1 MTVGATLVASLLA
14 TLSRPATWPLALGSF
29 LLRGGFLLVVGPIV
43 VLPSAVGVGN
53 VLTPLLSTFVFH
65 GLTPSIALLAGAIGV
80 SVLVWVVGGG
90 LLAAAVESEL
100 VRRIAVDE
108 EAWGAGEPAAGAGHP
123 AAGAGHA
130 AAGLHLAA
138 HPAWR
143 VLIVRLIASLPLL
156 LALSWG
162 AIRIVTV
169 AYRELTVPSDVAMPL
184 VTRVVGGAGDAVAI
198 VIGAWLLS
206 EMVGGLA
213 ARRVILSG
221 ERVPVALRAA
231 VLRLLRAPARCAA
244 LALVPLGPVVLAL
257 LVAGLATSVAWEA
270 LRAAMSF
277 EAGAVVVLV
286 LVTALVAL
294 FVGGLAVIGVAS
306 AWRGAV
312 WTVDLTGTFGST
324 TYDPEGHWNGAAD
337 SGTLGDLRPRGV
349 DPDTR

>member
-1 MTVGATLVASLLA
+1 MTTGATLVASLLA
-14 TLSRPATWPLALGSF
+14 TLSRPATWPLGLATF
-29 LLRGGFLLVVGPIV
+29 LLRGGFLLVLAPIV

-65 GLTPSIALLAGAIGV
+65 GLTPSIALLAAATGIG
-80 SVLVWVVGGG
+80 VLVWVVGGG
-90 LLAAAVESEL
+90 LLAAAAESEL
-100 VRRIAVDE
+100 VRRIASDE
-108 EAWGAGEPAAGAGHP
+108 EAWRAGEPVAGGREVAGSQV
-123 AAGAGHA
+123 
-130 AAGLHLAA
+130 AGLRVAA

-143 VLIVRLIASLPLL
+143 VLAVRLISSLPLL

-162 AIRIVTV
+162 AIRIVSV
-169 AYRELTVPSDVAMPL
+169 AYRELTVPSDVGVPL
-184 VTRVVGGAGDAVAI
+184 VARVVGGASDAVAI
-198 VIGAWLLS
+198 VLGAWLLS
-206 EMVGGLA
+206 ETVGGLA

-231 VLRLLRAPARCAA
+231 VIRVLRAPGRCAV
-244 LALVPLGPVVLAL
+244 LAVVPLVPVVLAL
-257 LVAGLATSVAWEA
+257 IVASLSTSAAWEA

-277 EAGAVVVLV
+277 DAGALLGLV
-286 LVTALVAL
+286 LVTALVGL
-294 FVGGLAVIGVAS
+294 FVGGLALIGVAS

-324 TYDPEGHWNGAAD
+324 RYDPEGHWNGAAD

>member
-1 MTVGATLVASLLA
+1 VTVGATLVASLLA
-14 TLSRPATWPLALGSF
+14 TFSRPATWPLALASF
-29 LLRGGFLLVVGPIV
+29 LLRGGFLLVLAPIV

-65 GLTPSIALLAGAIGV
+65 GLTPSIALLIAAIGV
-80 SVLVWVVGGG
+80 GGLIWVVGGG

-100 VRRIAVDE
+100 VRRIAADE
-108 EAWGAGEPAAGAGHP
+108 EALGSGELMAGIQ
-123 AAGAGHA
+123 
-130 AAGLHLAA
+130 LAA

-169 AYRELTVPSDVAMPL
+169 AYRELTVPSDVAVPL
-184 VTRVVGGAGDAVAI
+184 VARVAGGASDAVAI

-206 EMVGGLA
+206 ETVGGLA

-231 VLRLLRAPARCAA
+231 VLRLLRAPARCAI
-244 LALVPLGPVVLAL
+244 LALVPLVPVALAVLA
-257 LVAGLATSVAWEA
+257 AGLATSVTWEA
-270 LRAAMSF
+270 LRTAMSF
-277 EAGAVVVLV
+277 DAGAVVVLV

-294 FVGGLAVIGVAS
+294 FVGGLALIGVAS

-312 WTVDLTGTFGST
+312 WTMDLTGTFGST
-324 TYDPEGHWNGAAD
+324 TYDPEGHWNGAVD
-337 SGTLGDLRPRGV
+337 SGRLGDLRPRGV

>member
-1 MTVGATLVASLLA
+1 VTVGATLVASLLA
-14 TLSRPATWPLALGSF
+14 TLSRPATWPLALASF
-29 LLRGGFLLVVGPIV
+29 LLRGGFLLVLAPIV

-65 GLTPSIALLAGAIGV
+65 GLTPWIALLAAAVGV
-80 SVLVWVVGGG
+80 AALVWVVGGG
-90 LLAAAVESEL
+90 LLAAAIESEL

-108 EAWGAGEPAAGAGHP
+108 EAWGAGEPAADMQV
-123 AAGAGHA
+123 
-130 AAGLHLAA
+130 AA

-162 AIRIVTV
+162 AIRIVSV
-169 AYRELTVPSDVAMPL
+169 AYRELTVPSDVAVPL
-184 VTRVVGGAGDAVAI
+184 VARVVGGASDAVAI

-206 EMVGGLA
+206 ETVGGLA
-213 ARRVILSG
+213 ARRVILAG

>member
-14 TLSRPATWPLALGSF
+14 TLSRPATWPLALASF
-29 LLRGGFLLVVGPIV
+29 LLRGGFLLVLAPIV

-65 GLTPSIALLAGAIGV
+65 GLTPSIALLAAAVGV
-80 SVLVWVVGGG
+80 GVLVWVVGGG
-90 LLAAAVESEL
+90 LLAAAIESEL
-100 VRRIAVDE
+100 VRRIAADE
-108 EAWGAGEPAAGAGHP
+108 EAWGAGEPAADMQV
-123 AAGAGHA
+123 
-130 AAGLHLAA
+130 AA

-162 AIRIVTV
+162 AIRIVSV

-206 EMVGGLA
+206 ETVGGLA
-213 ARRVILSG
+213 ARRVILAG

>member
-14 TLSRPATWPLALGSF
+14 TLGRPAAWPLALASF
-29 LLRGGFLLVVGPIV
+29 LLRGGFLLVLTPIV
-43 VLPSAVGVGN
+43 VLPSAVGVAN
-53 VLTPLLSTFVFH
+53 VLTPLLSTVVFH
-65 GLTPSIALLAGAIGV
+65 GLTPSIALLATAVGV
-80 SVLVWVVGGG
+80 GVLVWVVGGG
-90 LLAAAVESEL
+90 LLAAAAESEL
-100 VRRIAVDE
+100 VRRIAADE
-108 EAWGAGEPAAGAGHP
+108 EAWGTGEPTV
-123 AAGAGHA
+123 
-130 AAGLHLAA
+130 GLHMAA

-143 VLIVRLIASLPLL
+143 VLIVRLITSLPLL

-169 AYRELTVPSDVAMPL
+169 AYRELTVPSDVAAPL
-184 VTRVVGGAGDAVAI
+184 VARVVGGASDAVAI

-206 EMVGGLA
+206 ETLGGLA

-221 ERVPVALRAA
+221 ERVPVALRIA
-231 VLRLLRAPARCAA
+231 VLRLLRAPVRCAI
-244 LALVPLGPVVLAL
+244 LALVPLVAVAVAF
-257 LVAGLATSVAWEA
+257 LVTGLATSVAWEA
-270 LRAAMSF
+270 LRTAMSF
-277 EAGAVVVLV
+277 DAGALVVLL

-294 FVGGLAVIGVAS
+294 FVGGLALIGVAS

-337 SGTLGDLRPRGV
+337 SGRLGDLRPRGV

>member
-14 TLSRPATWPLALGSF
+14 TLSRPATWPLALASF
-29 LLRGGFLLVVGPIV
+29 LLRGGFLLVLAPIV

-65 GLTPSIALLAGAIGV
+65 GLTPSIALLAAAVGV
-80 SVLVWVVGGG
+80 GVLVWVLGGG
-90 LLAAAVESEL
+90 LLAAAIESEL
-100 VRRIAVDE
+100 VRQIAADE
-108 EAWGAGEPAAGAGHP
+108 EAWGAGEPAADMQV
-123 AAGAGHA
+123 
-130 AAGLHLAA
+130 AA

-169 AYRELTVPSDVAMPL
+169 AYRELTVPSDVAVPL
-184 VTRVVGGAGDAVAI
+184 VARVVSGASDAVAI

-206 EMVGGLA
+206 ETVGGLA

-244 LALVPLGPVVLAL
+244 LTVVPLVPLALAL
-257 LVAGLATSVAWEA
+257 LIAILATSVVWEA
-270 LRAAMSF
+270 LRAAISLD
-277 EAGAVVVLV
+277 AGAVVALV

-294 FVGGLAVIGVAS
+294 FVGGLALIGVAS

-324 TYDPEGHWNGAAD
+324 RYDPEGHWNGAAD

>member
-1 MTVGATLVASLLA
+1 MTVGATLIASLLA
-14 TLSRPATWPLALGSF
+14 TLSRPATWPLALASF
-29 LLRGGFLLVVGPIV
+29 LLRGGFLVVLAPIV

-65 GLTPSIALLAGAIGV
+65 GLTPSIALLAAAVAVGLLG
-80 SVLVWVVGGG
+80 WVVGGG
-90 LLAAAVESEL
+90 LMAAAAESEL
-100 VRRIAVDE
+100 VRRVAADD
-108 EAWGAGEPAAGAGHP
+108 EAWGAGEPAAGIHP
-123 AAGAGHA
+123 S
-130 AAGLHLAA
+130 A

-143 VLIVRLIASLPLL
+143 VLTVRLLASLPLL

-162 AIRIVTV
+162 AIRIVSV
-169 AYRELTVPSDVAMPL
+169 AYRELTVPSDVAVPL
-184 VTRVVGGAGDAVAI
+184 VARVVGGASDAVAI

-206 EMVGGLA
+206 ETVGGLA

-231 VLRLLRAPARCAA
+231 VVRLLRAPARCAA
-244 LALVPLGPVVLAL
+244 LALIPLVPVALAL
-257 LVAGLATSVAWEA
+257 LAAALATSVVWEA

-277 EAGAVVVLV
+277 DDGAVVVLL
-286 LVTALVAL
+286 LVAGLVAL
-294 FVGGLAVIGVAS
+294 FGGGLALIGVAS